1 MKASFK
7 RPRVK
12 SSIGA
17 TSQPPSSGDSTT
29 EEFVNP
35 TAIVDPPSSSSSN
48 ASLQSMLDTVKTV
61 QAAHGQIL
69 VDVLTEFQALH
80 VDLVSARWSPPPPP
94 FNDDL

>member
-48 ASLQSMLDTVKTV
+48 ASLRSMLDTIITV
-61 QAAHGQIL
+61 QVAHGQIFL
-69 VDVLTEFQALH
+69 DGLAKLQALR
-80 VDLVSARWSPPPPP
+80 VNLASARWSPPPPLIYDEP
-94 FNDDL
+94 

>member
-35 TAIVDPPSSSSSN
+35 TAAVDPQPSSLSDSSI
-48 ASLQSMLDTVKTV
+48 QSMSDT
-61 QAAHGQIL
+61 
-69 VDVLTEFQALH
+69 
-80 VDLVSARWSPPPPP
+80 
-94 FNDDL
+94 